1 MFTVTVDLEGS
12 GKTSSLNPLSNRYSV
27 IPSTDV
33 TFVISAGNGA
43 IRKKSETIAKTKAE
57 FFKPFASLGPNFQS
71 TRN

>member
-1 MFTVTVDLEGS
+1 VIFTVIVDFEGS

-33 TFVISAGNGA
+33 TFVTSAGNGA

-57 FFKPFASLGPNFQS
+57 FFNRWPPLA
-71 TRN
+71 